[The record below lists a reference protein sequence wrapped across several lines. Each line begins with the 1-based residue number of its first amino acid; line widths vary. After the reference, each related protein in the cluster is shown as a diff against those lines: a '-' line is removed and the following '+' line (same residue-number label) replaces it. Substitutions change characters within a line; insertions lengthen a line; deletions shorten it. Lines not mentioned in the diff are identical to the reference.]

1 MATVRTRVG
10 RDGKPHYDVRFRDPN
25 GVQRK
30 RSFGRKRDAMDYAA
44 SVETDKLRGAYVDRN
59 AGRETFR
66 TFADRW
72 LAAQLFAPSTR
83 SRVASDLRNHIY
95 LVLGDRPL
103 AAIRPST
110 VQAWARSLSHLA
122 PNTQHQIFGYVGT
135 ILGAAVDD
143 QLVARNVAQT
153 PSVRRPR
160 KDRSKVTPWPRD
172 RIPALAQ
179 ALPDRYSVVVSIGAG
194 LGLRHGEIFG
204 LAVEDIDFL
213 RREVVV
219 RRQVQIVGAKQ
230 VFAPPKYGKERSIP
244 LAPNVA
250 DALAAHMVRFQA
262 QSCTLPWV
270 EQHGRLVTAGLIC
283 YSRERKPINRNY
295 FNTVWRKAL
304 VSVGVEPT
312 RQDGCHALRHFFAS
326 VLLDAGESI
335 KVVSEYRGH
344 SDPGFTLRTYTHV
357 MPDTRAR
364 SLTAID
370 AVFAAESAINVPSGR
385 RA

>member
-1 MATVRTRVG
+1 MATVRTRTG
-10 RDGKPHYDVRFRDPN
+10 RDGRPHYDVRFRDPS

-30 RSFGRKRDAMDYAA
+30 RSFDRKRDAVDYAA
-44 SVETDKLRGAYVDRN
+44 TVETDKLRGAYVDRN

-72 LAAQLFAPSTR
+72 LDAQLFAPSTR

-95 LVLGDRPL
+95 PVLGDKPL
-103 AAIRPST
+103 SAIRPST
-110 VQAWARSLSHLA
+110 VQAWTRSLSSLA

-143 QLVARNVAQT
+143 QLVARNAART

-160 KDRSKVTPWPRD
+160 RNQSKVKPWPRD
-172 RIPALAQ
+172 RIPAMVQ
-179 ALPDRYSVVVSIGAG
+179 ALPERYAVVVSIGAG
-194 LGLRHGEIFG
+194 LGLRQGEIFG
-204 LAVEDIDFL
+204 LAVEDVDFL
-213 RREVVV
+213 RREVLV
-219 RRQVQIVGAKQ
+219 RRQVQVVGARQ
-230 VFAPPKYGKERSIP
+230 VFTLPKYGKQRTIP
-244 LAPNVA
+244 LSPNVA
-250 DALAAHMVRFQA
+250 EALAGHVAHFPPQP
-262 QSCTLPWV
+262 STLPWV
-270 EQHGRLVTAGLIC
+270 EPQGRLVTAALIC
-283 YSRERKPINRNY
+283 STRERKPINANY

-304 VSVGVEPT
+304 VSIGVEPT

-335 KVVSEYRGH
+335 KVVSEYLGH

-357 MPDTRAR
+357 MPDSRAR

-370 AVFAAESAINVPSGR
+370 AVFASQSAITVPSSR